1 MESLHALE
9 GRGRGLLAGLRRQ
22 RLAES
27 FTLQRLAAVLPLC
40 DPDLVMYLFH
50 LGFDHPG
57 NYPAASLDGIGG
69 HLIGFLQPLLA
80 EQEDGMKGR

>member
-1 MESLHALE
+1 M
-9 GRGRGLLAGLRRQ
+9 
-22 RLAES
+22 AES
-27 FTLQRLAAVLPLC
+27 FTHQRIPAVVTLC
-40 DPDLVMYLFH
+40 DADLMMGLFH

-57 NYPAASLDGIGG
+57 HYPAAPFHGIGG